1 MMKSGRAIIEIKVN
15 TVVEKVGK
23 KHSIE
28 QVFFVEECAKGL
40 YLNEEDSKAVI
51 HSFTDFLAHKN
62 NSNNDSVKKFVV
74 QKLTE
79 AEMKCFSDKI
89 QGLQLASSIRDKFL
103 SPDQGMCVQTSEENN
118 EYQLTEKAEEK
129 YKLNKVT
136 HMPNSSMSYS
146 NTTNVSK
153 VNFKKSF

>member
-1 MMKSGRAIIEIKVN
+1 MIKSGQAIIETQVNKVV
-15 TVVEKVGK
+15 TEVGK

-28 QVFFVEECAKGL
+28 QVLFVEECAKGL

-51 HSFTDFLAHKN
+51 HSFTDFLSQKN
-62 NSNNDSVKKFVV
+62 NTNNDSVKKFVL

-103 SPDQGMCVQTSEENN
+103 SPDQKMCVQTSKENN
-118 EYQLTEKAEEK
+118 EYELTDKAKKE
-129 YKLNKVT
+129 YT
-136 HMPNSSMSYS
+136 PNSSMSHANS
-146 NTTNVSK
+146 NLFSVKQVVTSR
-153 VNFKKSF
+153 

>member
-1 MMKSGRAIIEIKVN
+1 MIKSGRAIIETRVNKVV
-15 TVVEKVGK
+15 TEVGK

-40 YLNEEDSKAVI
+40 YFNEEDSKVVK
-51 HSFTDFLAHKN
+51 HSFTDFLAQKN

-89 QGLQLASSIRDKFL
+89 QQLASSIRDKFL
-103 SPDQGMCVQTSEENN
+103 SPDQRMCNKTQGRVN
-118 EYQLTEKAEEK
+118 EYQLTDKAKKE
-129 YKLNKVT
+129 YT
-136 HMPNSSMSYS
+136 PNSSMSHS

-153 VNFKKSF
+153 GRFK